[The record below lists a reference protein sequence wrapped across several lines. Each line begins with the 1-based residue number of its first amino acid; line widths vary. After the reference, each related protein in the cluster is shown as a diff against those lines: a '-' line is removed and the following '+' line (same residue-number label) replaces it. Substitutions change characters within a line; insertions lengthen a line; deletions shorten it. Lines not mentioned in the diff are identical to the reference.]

1 MTIDASLPFRAGT
14 AGQFNLG
21 DIAGQAERVRA
32 LRGEEARRQW
42 EMEQQQA
49 EAQRQAGAR
58 GSLAELILS
67 QSPGMPGQAPQGVG
81 GLASLAGTGGDQG
94 GGMSP
99 GGVPNNMQVR
109 PESGPATAP
118 QAAAPNPWADY
129 VRLDPEGAIDF
140 RASTADWQKE
150 SFDIARD
157 LNAGVMQI
165 LGSVHDQASFVRAKN
180 KARALYGRHGLNL
193 DDFDLPAEYS
203 PELIRSLQME
213 GMETSQ
219 QLDAIR
225 RERETE
231 WNIEDDRLDNERMDE
246 READLASDRE
256 ARRNQTGRIAERR
269 DATTR
274 RGQDRAPAGRRSG
287 QARPTATG
295 PNGQKVEWDGKAWV
309 PVGA

>member
-81 GLASLAGTGGDQG
+81 GLASLAGMGTG
-94 GGMSP
+94 SP
-99 GGVPNNMQVR
+99 PSEPVIAG
-109 PESGPATAP
+109 PEGSAPVQTGPATAP

-256 ARRNQTGRIAERR
+256 ARRDQTGRIAERR